1 MFRMTDHRIRKQITD
16 KQTNA
21 GEMIENK
28 IGRYLSVLRIYCQA
42 TDLLRM
48 NIQKKHFNV
57 REASI
62 WTATV

>member
-28 IGRYLSVLRIYCQA
+28 IGNLQSY
-42 TDLLRM
+42 
-48 NIQKKHFNV
+48 KHEHLF
-57 REASI
+57 
-62 WTATV
+62 

>member
-28 IGRYLSVLRIYCQA
+28 IGSY
-42 TDLLRM
+42 TD
-48 NIQKKHFNV
+48 
-57 REASI
+57 
-62 WTATV
+62 